1 LTKASVTFIVE
12 HPAFG
17 TITFVFDDQC
27 ANSGFALTDGFV
39 FLGETY
45 PSFAFS
51 FERHGSDF
59 VPCELN
65 NLTSQMRNGHR
76 QTISEVAPSA
86 FRSFV
91 FSKAKQLANA
101 IREKPQPRMVS
112 SRESGGYSH
121 TNRRGED

>member
-1 LTKASVTFIVE
+1 MTFTVE

-27 ANSGFALTDGFV
+27 ANSGFALTDGFI

-45 PSFAFS
+45 PSFAFG

-76 QTISEVAPSA
+76 RTISELAPSA

-91 FSKAKQLANA
+91 FSKAKELARE
-101 IREKPQPRMVS
+101 IREQLQPPS
-112 SRESGGYSH
+112 STQCPSGSLL
-121 TNRRGED
+121 ND

>member
-1 LTKASVTFIVE
+1 MTFIVE

-17 TITFVFDDQC
+17 TITFVFDDPC

-39 FLGETY
+39 FLGEKY
-45 PSFAFS
+45 PNLAFG

-65 NLTSQMRNGHR
+65 NLTSQMLDGHR
-76 QTISEVAPSA
+76 RTISELAPSA

-91 FSKAKQLANA
+91 FSKAKELANT
-101 IREKPQPRMVS
+101 IREKLQPPS
-112 SRESGGYSH
+112 S
-121 TNRRGED
+121 TQCPTKAL

>member
-1 LTKASVTFIVE
+1 LTKAAVTFIVE

-17 TITFVFDDQC
+17 TITFVFDDPC

-39 FLGETY
+39 FLGEKY
-45 PSFAFS
+45 PNLAFG

-65 NLTSQMRNGHR
+65 NLTSQMLDGHR
-76 QTISEVAPSA
+76 RTISELAPSA

-91 FSKAKQLANA
+91 FSKAKQLANTM
-101 IREKPQPRMVS
+101 RDKPQPRVVS
-112 SRESGGYSH
+112 SRESDGYSH
-121 TNRRGED
+121 TNHRVED